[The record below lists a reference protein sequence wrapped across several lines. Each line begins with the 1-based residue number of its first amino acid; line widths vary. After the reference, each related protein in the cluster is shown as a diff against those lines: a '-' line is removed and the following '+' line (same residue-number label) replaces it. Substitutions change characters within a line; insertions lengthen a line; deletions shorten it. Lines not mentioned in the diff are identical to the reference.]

1 VTATDSERQALL
13 ETYRTAPARLAV
25 VIDGLRPEEIDGRP
39 TPDDWTAREIVHH
52 LADAEIIS
60 AARLRAIVHEDNPP
74 LIAFDEAGYARR
86 FDYGDRPLAG
96 ALALLTAARQSN
108 VEIME
113 RLAADEWERAGNH
126 PEYGRYTISRLLAT
140 HAPHAPAHI
149 AQIEANRDA
158 LRAASA

>member
-1 VTATDSERQALL
+1 MTDAERQALL
-13 ETYRTAPARLAV
+13 ETYRTAPARLAA
-25 VIDGLRPEEIDGRP
+25 VIEGLRSEEIDGRP
-39 TPDDWTAREIVHH
+39 NDGDWTVREIVHH

-60 AARLRAIVHEDNPP
+60 AARLRAMVQEDNPA
-74 LIAFDEAGYARR
+74 LVAFDEAGYASR
-86 FDYGDRPLAG
+86 FGYGQRPLAG

-113 RLAADEWERAGNH
+113 RMSADEWERAGNH
-126 PEYGRYTISRLLAT
+126 PEYGRYTISRLLET
-140 HAPHAPAHI
+140 HAPHAVAHI